1 MLHNQTS
8 KFNIFGSD
16 KIIQFLSLIFL
27 TKIMQHITQ
36 YTFDF
41 LTELSQNNNRDWFT
55 ENKPRYE
62 KSHKEMY
69 TFGESII
76 EKLKEFDSI
85 STPSGKK
92 SLYRIYRDVRF
103 SKNKDPYK
111 TNRSGSFGRE
121 GAERRGGYYFSISPG
136 ETMIG
141 GGFYQPNTEDLNLIR
156 KQIEMEASPIRTVL
170 KSKTFK
176 NTFGKLLGEQL
187 KTAPRGFEK
196 DDPNI
201 DLLRY
206 KSFYVF
212 KSFSDQE
219 VLAPDFEEKVIEVYK
234 SIQPFFQVMTD
245 YLTTDLNGEPII

>member
-1 MLHNQTS
+1 
-8 KFNIFGSD
+8 
-16 KIIQFLSLIFL
+16 
-27 TKIMQHITQ
+27 MQHITKF
-36 YTFDF
+36 TFDF
-41 LTELSQNNNRDWFT
+41 LQDLSLNNNRDWFT
-55 ENKPRYE
+55 ENRPRYE

-76 EKLKEFDSI
+76 EKLNKFDSI

-121 GAERRGGYYFSISPG
+121 GASRRGGYYFSVSPG
-136 ETMIG
+136 QTIIG
-141 GGFYQPNTEDLNLIR
+141 GGFYQPNTDDLALLR
-156 KQIEMEASPIRTVL
+156 KQIEMDASPLRKVL
-170 KSKTFK
+170 NSKMFK
-176 NTFGKLLGEQL
+176 DTFGEMLGEQL

-196 DDPNI
+196 NDPNI

-212 KSFSDQE
+212 KSFSDEE
-219 VLAPDFEEKVIEVYK
+219 VLSENFEDKVIEVYK
-234 SIQPFFQVMTD
+234 SIQPFFEIMTD
-245 YLTTDLNGEPII
+245 YLTTDLNGEPLI

>member
-1 MLHNQTS
+1 MA
-8 KFNIFGSD
+8 
-16 KIIQFLSLIFL
+16 
-27 TKIMQHITQ
+27 HITQ
-36 YTFDF
+36 YTLDF
-41 LTELSQNNNRDWFT
+41 LKDLKANNNRDWFT

-69 TFGESII
+69 TFAESII
-76 EKLKEFDSI
+76 ERLNQFDTI

-111 TNRSGSFGRE
+111 TNRSGSFSRE
-121 GAERRGGYYFSISPG
+121 GADRRGGYYFSISPG
-136 ETMIG
+136 ETIIG
-141 GGFYQPNTEDLNLIR
+141 GGFYQPNADDLNLIR
-156 KQIEMEASPIRTVL
+156 KQIEMDASPLRAVL
-170 KSKTFK
+170 NSKNFRQ
-176 NTFGKLLGEQL
+176 TFGDLLGEQL

-212 KSFSDQE
+212 KSFSDKE
-219 VLAPDFEEKVIEVYK
+219 VLADNFESRVIEVYK
-234 SIQPFFQVMTD
+234 AIQPFFKVMTD
-245 YLTTDLNGEPII
+245 YLTTDLNGEPLI